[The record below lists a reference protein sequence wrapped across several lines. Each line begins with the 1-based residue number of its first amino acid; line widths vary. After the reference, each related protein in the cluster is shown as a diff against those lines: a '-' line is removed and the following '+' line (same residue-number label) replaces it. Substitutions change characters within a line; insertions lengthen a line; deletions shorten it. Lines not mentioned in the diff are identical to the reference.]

1 MGKKSKRNAKTA
13 ESSQPPSNNFD
24 YHQDKFDSTYRIT
37 NTLGRSIGTDED
49 CKMFGFK
56 DNLGNKVDLYCP
68 HGTTIAGVIPLV
80 DENGVKRKV
89 SHSAWNLHLT
99 NLSVWY
105 MDDDKRSGPSEVT
118 FDIDGNEER
127 GNEEQNQRRAAG
139 LKTRVVPE
147 VEVEKMYNNNKWRI
161 HSDTDTPAAHNFLKL
176 LIRAGLIIFHY
187 PWDDE
192 ELKTAWSAA
201 VQNKLFAQ
209 VQNKEEKNNYST
221 GGPTHGERAYDEMKK
236 THCIQQKYQ
245 MPLRCV

>member
-1 MGKKSKRNAKTA
+1 
-13 ESSQPPSNNFD
+13 
-24 YHQDKFDSTYRIT
+24 
-37 NTLGRSIGTDED
+37 
-49 CKMFGFK
+49 MFGFK

-68 HGTTIAGVIPLV
+68 HGTTIGLSRPTAGVIPLV

-127 GNEEQNQRRAAG
+127 GNEEHNQRRAAG

-176 LIRAGLIIFHY
+176 LIRAGLIIFHS
-187 PWDDE
+187 PGTMRSSRQRG
-192 ELKTAWSAA
+192 LRQCKTNFLHKYRIRKKKKQLLNWGT
-201 VQNKLFAQ
+201 NTRREGLRR
-209 VQNKEEKNNYST
+209 NE
-221 GGPTHGERAYDEMKK
+221 K